1 MQAGYRLYLR
11 LCCLGKAVR
20 IRKFIQKNYRRPKKS
35 SFTGK
40 KRICIISPSKEDR
53 EEKEVEKNRCIR
65 EVPSRQI
72 HLDFHTSGDIK
83 GVCADFDAEEFA
95 STLRE
100 AHVNSVTLFSC
111 CHHGML
117 YYDSK
122 KYPDMV
128 HPHLVHRDLL
138 REQAEACHRHGIQ
151 VNLYT
156 TIRWNKRAADLHPEW
171 ICIDENGAL
180 QDYKG
185 LGYFE
190 PGFYKNLCVNT
201 GYRGFLKEQFAEV
214 LETIPA
220 EGVWFDAAFMNE
232 CCCTTCRKMMREQG
246 LDPWKKE
253 DRIRFARLTYYDM
266 VKDLTAFAKSF
277 NPDYHVCYNKGHVG
291 YLDKPAAEAYTYFSF
306 ESLPGQEWGYLDFPV
321 SAKYMRNLGK
331 ECLGLTSRFHTEWG
345 DFHAFRNQAALEY
358 EVFSMLAN
366 GCKCTIGDQMDYWGV
381 LNKEMYRRIGEVY
394 RSVEEKEPWCE
405 GADPVTE
412 IGVFTAEE
420 FYGTGRA
427 GEIPGA
433 SEGAARMLMELSVQ
447 FDFIDS
453 ESEFAGY
460 RLLLLPDVIPVD
472 EKLKGKLQDYLRRG
486 GKVICTG
493 ESGLD
498 PQKKGF
504 RLEEL
509 GVRYRGKAPY
519 SPDFI
524 RPALHLAEGLADA
537 EHVMYDRGTWIEA
550 CGEAQF
556 IQMAVRPVFNRERDR
571 FCSHLHSPSAR
582 EECYPAVVGT
592 PQTAYFIHPVFS
604 TYQKSAPHWYKQL
617 FKNELQRL
625 LPVQMVSHNGP
636 SGVVTN
642 LMEQEKKGRQILH
655 VLYYIPERKC
665 RLLDIVEDVVPLYNL
680 EIRLRKE
687 RRIQRICCVPSM
699 EELPFREEEQTVEFV
714 IPKITG
720 HQMCVIDFEE

>member
-1 MQAGYRLYLR
+1 MDT
-11 LCCLGKAVR
+11 
-20 IRKFIQKNYRRPKKS
+20 RK
-35 SFTGK
+35 
-40 KRICIISPSKEDR
+40 
-53 EEKEVEKNRCIR
+53 
-65 EVPSRQI
+65 VPSRQI
-72 HLDFHTSGDIK
+72 HLDFHTSEKIE

-95 STLRE
+95 STLE
-100 AHVNSVTLFSC
+100 AAHINSVTLFSC
-111 CHHGML
+111 CHHGNL

-122 KYPDMV
+122 KFPDMV

-138 REQAEACHRHGIQ
+138 REQAESCHRHGIQ

-156 TIRWNKRAADLHPEW
+156 TIRWNKRVADMHPEW

-190 PGFYKNLCVNT
+190 PGFYKNLCINT
-201 GYRGFLKEQFAEV
+201 AYRDFLKEQFSEV
-214 LETIPA
+214 IDTIPA

-232 CCCTTCRKMMREQG
+232 CCCPTCQRLMRERG
-246 LDPWKKE
+246 MDPE
-253 DRIRFARLTYYDM
+253 DKGDRKRFAQITYYDM
-266 VKDLTAFAKSF
+266 VEDLSAFARSLH
-277 NPDYHVCYNKGHVG
+277 PEYHVCFNKGHVG
-291 YLDKPAAEAYTYFSF
+291 YLDKPAAKDYTYFSF
-306 ESLPGQEWGYLDFPV
+306 ESLPGVEWGYMDFPV
-321 SAKYMRNLGK
+321 SAKYMRNFGK
-331 ECLGLTSRFHTEWG
+331 ECCGLTSRFHTEWG
-345 DFHAFRNQAALEY
+345 DFHAFRNKAAMEY

-381 LNKEMYRRIGEVY
+381 LNKDMYRQIGEVY

-405 GADPVTE
+405 GARPLTE

-420 FYGTGRA
+420 FYATGKA

-433 SEGAARMLMELSVQ
+433 SEGAARMLMELSQQ

-453 ESEFAGY
+453 QSEFERY

-472 EKLKGKLQDYLRRG
+472 KSLKEKLSKYMKEG

-498 PQKKGF
+498 PYKKDF
-504 RLEEL
+504 VLMEFHI
-509 GVRYRGKAPY
+509 RYLGKAPY

-524 RPALHLAEGLADA
+524 KPSAHLAEGLADA

-550 CGEAQF
+550 DSDAEF
-556 IQMAVRPVFNRERDR
+556 VQMAIQPVFNREKDH

-582 EECYPAVVGT
+582 KECYPAVVGT
-592 PQTAYFIHPVFS
+592 KQTAYFIHPIFT

-636 SGVVTN
+636 SGIITS
-642 LMEQEKKGRQILH
+642 LIEQPEKKRQILH
-655 VLYYIPERKC
+655 ILYYIPERKC
-665 RLLDIVEDVVPLYNL
+665 KLLDIVEDVVPLYNL
-680 EIRLRKE
+680 KIVLRKKE
-687 RRIQRICCVPSM
+687 AIQKVYLAPSM
-699 EELPFREEEQTVEFV
+699 EELPFREEAHTVEFIV
-714 IPKITG
+714 PRITG
-720 HQMCVIDFEE
+720 HQMCVIDLKE